1 MQLLGRETM
10 ENQPLRL
17 FEHIKQLK
25 LSKKSY
31 HICNFIFFPPS
42 STVLILKS
50 IPTKKNMKIKNPLN
64 TFIYHDYLHKL
75 TSKPLHQFC
84 LYIS

>member
-1 MQLLGRETM
+1 MQLLGRGTKD
-10 ENQPLRL
+10 QPLRL

-64 TFIYHDYLHKL
+64 TSIYHDYLHKL
-75 TSKPLHQFC
+75 TVKTLYQFC
-84 LYIS
+84 LNIS

>member
-1 MQLLGRETM
+1 M
-10 ENQPLRL
+10 ENHPLRL
-17 FEHIKQLK
+17 LEHIKQLI

-50 IPTKKNMKIKNPLN
+50 IPTKKNVKIKNPLN
-64 TFIYHDYLHKL
+64 TSIYHDYLHKL
-75 TSKPLHQFC
+75 TVKTLYQFC
-84 LYIS
+84 LNIS

>member
-1 MQLLGRETM
+1 M

-75 TSKPLHQFC
+75 TVKTFYQFC
-84 LYIS
+84 LNIS